1 MERVRDG
8 DLVLYTTGDRSF
20 GAVVDGTRWTF
31 GGGHVVVNLRG
42 LGDEYRAYT
51 GVERSRVNAARVRDL
66 RPLPTEYVDGEWVVA
81 GEYEPAAVITYVP
94 EPSPETGHVSWCWW
108 ALGRMGD
115 APSYE
120 AAKAAAEAVIAGHP

>member
-1 MERVRDG
+1 MGRVKDG

-20 GAVVDGTRWTF
+20 GAVVDGMHWTL

-66 RPLPTEYVDGEWVVA
+66 RPLTTEYVDGELA
-81 GEYEPAAVITYVP
+81 TEGDFMFAL
-94 EPSPETGHVSWCWW
+94 SP
-108 ALGRMGD
+108 LGD
-115 APSYE
+115 D
-120 AAKAAAEAVIAGHP
+120 